1 MPDITTERWGELYDH
16 AFPQVYRALVAATF
30 DRDRA
35 LDGLHDAFEEGLRH
49 PPQDDRNLEGWL
61 YRVALRKTRRG
72 IFTSRREAQPK
83 DAASRDAATNDDLTA
98 TLDRLEIGR
107 LLGLLSERQRAIVV
121 AQYYLGLTQDEIADA
136 LGIRRGT
143 VSATVSQSLAR
154 MREGVVRP
162 KEGIARG

>member
-1 MPDITTERWGELYDH
+1 MPDITAERWAELYDR

-30 DRDRA
+30 DRERA

-72 IFTSRREAQPK
+72 LFRAQREAGR
-83 DAASRDAATNDDLTA
+83 AEATA
-98 TLDRLEIGR
+98 TDDVAAVLDRLEVGR
-107 LLGLLSERQRAIVV
+107 LLGLLTERQRAIVV
-121 AQYYLGLTQDEIADA
+121 AHYYLGLTQDEIADA
-136 LGIRRGT
+136 LDIRRGT

-154 MREGVVRP
+154 MREGGTVD
-162 KEGIARG
+162 G

>member
-1 MPDITTERWGELYDH
+1 MPEITPERWGQLYDR

-30 DRDRA
+30 DRERA

-49 PPQDDRNLEGWL
+49 PPAHDGNLEGWL

-72 IFTSRREAQPK
+72 MFQARREEAIGLASSG
-83 DAASRDAATNDDLTA
+83 DDVAAIIQ
-98 TLDRLEIGR
+98 RLEVGR
-107 LLGLLSERQRAIVV
+107 LLAFLTERQRAIVV
-121 AQYYLGLTQDEIADA
+121 AHYYLGLTQEEIADG

-154 MREGVVRP
+154 MRE
-162 KEGIARG
+162 EGIARG